1 MSEIVSNVGW
11 LFSITILLGA
21 IIMIGI
27 DYFNGKIK

>member
-1 MSEIVSNVGW
+1 MSEIVNNIGW